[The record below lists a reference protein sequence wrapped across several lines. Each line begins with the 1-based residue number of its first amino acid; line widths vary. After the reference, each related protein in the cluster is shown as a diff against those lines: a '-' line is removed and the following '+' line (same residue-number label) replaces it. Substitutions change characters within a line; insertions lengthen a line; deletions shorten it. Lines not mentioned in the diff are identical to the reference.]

1 MLKKL
6 CLIICALIGT
16 ASLVEA
22 QGTSDVQLAQ
32 YYLDHGEFDK
42 AFLYF
47 DKLYD
52 KEKNASNYSGLF
64 KSLLELRR
72 YDEAEKLVKQHMKRS
87 TNNLDFIDL
96 GSIYDARGE
105 KDKALQAYREAI
117 KTMPASQGM
126 VSRTANEFVRKNL
139 NDLAL
144 ETYSE
149 GKKMLNN
156 QYPFSYEMAGLYGTL
171 GNNELMI
178 SEYLDLIEFNDA
190 YLQNVQ
196 NALSR
201 SIDFQTDEEKIDL
214 LRTELLR
221 RVQRT
226 PQNTTY
232 AEMLTWLFLQK
243 REFNAAFVQLKA
255 IDKRLN
261 ENGQRLLNLA
271 SLCVSNEVFDVA
283 TKCYGYIVEKGPSNT
298 FYSYARGGLL
308 KSRFEQLR
316 RAYPIDTLGLTQ
328 LQTDYS
334 GFISELGP
342 SPESAHL
349 LRQKAQLEAYYLN
362 KTEAATISLN
372 EALDAPRLT
381 PEERAEMK
389 LDLARILIT
398 RDYIWDASLL
408 ASQVDKD
415 FKNDVLGYEAKYLN
429 ARISYYNGD
438 FQWAQAQ
445 LDVLKGSTSKL
456 ISNNAMELS
465 LLITDNMNLDTLVEP
480 MLTYARADLLVV
492 QHQYVAAIDL
502 LDRFNIAF
510 PGHSLSDDILLMRAD
525 IAERT
530 GDYQAAA
537 AFYQQ
542 VLADHYFDIN
552 ADNALFRMAGLYEKQ
567 LNDQEKAQELYKQLM
582 LDFPGSLF
590 VVEARGRFRE
600 LRGEGGDD
608 AFFRSIAPDKIP

>member
-16 ASLVEA
+16 ASLAEA